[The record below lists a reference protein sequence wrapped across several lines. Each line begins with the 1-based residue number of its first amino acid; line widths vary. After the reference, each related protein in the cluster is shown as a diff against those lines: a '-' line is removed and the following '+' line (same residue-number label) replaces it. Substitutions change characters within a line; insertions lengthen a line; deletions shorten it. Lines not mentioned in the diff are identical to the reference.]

1 MKINNKRLNI
11 SSKAEICQNVKIG
24 DDTIIYDNVFIGDN
38 TIISNNCVIGEPSND
53 YYNNKSYTNKKTF
66 IGANSLIRSHTI
78 IYCESTF
85 GDNFQTGHRVTIRE
99 KTTFGKS
106 CQVGT
111 LSDIQGDVEFGDYC
125 RLHSNVHIGK
135 GSKIGSYVFIYP
147 YVVLTN
153 DPHPPSNICSGAT
166 VGDYSQIAVQSII
179 LPGITIGQHVLIGA
193 NSTVNKNVND
203 YSLVAGSPA
212 KLITDVREIKS
223 KENPKESH
231 YPWPKSFERGLP
243 WEGLGYY
250 KWLKNQND

>member
-1 MKINNKRLNI
+1 MR
-11 SSKAEICQNVKIG
+11 A
-24 DDTIIYDNVFIGDN
+24 
-38 TIISNNCVIGEPSND
+38 
-53 YYNNKSYTNKKTF
+53 
-66 IGANSLIRSHTI
+66 HT
-78 IYCESTF
+78 
-85 GDNFQTGHRVTIRE
+85 H
-99 KTTFGKS
+99 
-106 CQVGT
+106 
-111 LSDIQGDVEFGDYC
+111 
-125 RLHSNVHIGK
+125 
-135 GSKIGSYVFIYP
+135 
-147 YVVLTN
+147 
-153 DPHPPSNICSGAT
+153 PHPPSNICSGAT